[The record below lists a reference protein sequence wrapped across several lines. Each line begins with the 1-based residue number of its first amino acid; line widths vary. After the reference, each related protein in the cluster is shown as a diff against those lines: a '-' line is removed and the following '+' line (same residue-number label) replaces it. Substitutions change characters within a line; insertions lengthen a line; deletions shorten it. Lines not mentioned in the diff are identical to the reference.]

1 MASLPLQ
8 SQPVSRALFFFPIE
22 IHCFILFLL
31 PLFFPLLLSI
41 CLILMALEK
50 KMGSLSLKTKRLP
63 KGMVLARLGLWVA
76 EGGDS
81 VSANFAGDLVHIL

>member
-1 MASLPLQ
+1 
-8 SQPVSRALFFFPIE
+8 
-22 IHCFILFLL
+22 
-31 PLFFPLLLSI
+31 
-41 CLILMALEK
+41 MALEK